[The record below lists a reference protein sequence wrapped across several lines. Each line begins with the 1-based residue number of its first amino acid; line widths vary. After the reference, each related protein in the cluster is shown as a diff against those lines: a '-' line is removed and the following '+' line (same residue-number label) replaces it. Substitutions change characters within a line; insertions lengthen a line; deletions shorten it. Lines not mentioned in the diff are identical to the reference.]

1 MQAISQHEICQ
12 VHKKLF
18 SSLKQRGVTSLAEY
32 VSYSYLTILDL
43 YLNANQQEDYE
54 SCINAEVLR
63 DPKSYCLNHLKANQA
78 FLLWD

>member
-54 SCINAEVLR
+54 SCINAQVLR
-63 DPKSYCLNHLKANQA
+63 DPKSYCLNHLKAN
-78 FLLWD
+78 